1 MGIIVVVLSL
11 CMEKGFCFVPG
22 QVAFGFYSGC
32 WVVGCESVV
41 LLIFFE
47 ETVEVES
54 LFHLNIVYD
63 IDVLMF

>member
-1 MGIIVVVLSL
+1 MRVVIFCVCVEGCMGIIVVVLSL

-47 ETVEVES
+47 ETV
-54 LFHLNIVYD
+54 
-63 IDVLMF
+63 